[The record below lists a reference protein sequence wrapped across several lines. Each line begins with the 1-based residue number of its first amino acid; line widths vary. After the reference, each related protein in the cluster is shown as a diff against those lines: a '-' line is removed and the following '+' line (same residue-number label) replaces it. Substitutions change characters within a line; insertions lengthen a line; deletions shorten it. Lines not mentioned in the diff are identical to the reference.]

1 MSEAHGNEA
10 EGAAPGLRQQARA
23 LLDTWRDMADAR
35 MGIAAL
41 EVRRAGEALSLML
54 VLSTLAASVV
64 SALWLLLVMLGVW
77 GLTTLGWRVPTAIGI
92 AVATNLALVTVLA
105 LRIRALARRLTFEH
119 TRRALDRRQP

>member
-64 SALWLLLVMLGVW
+64 SALWLLLVMLGV
-77 GLTTLGWRVPTAIGI
+77 
-92 AVATNLALVTVLA
+92 
-105 LRIRALARRLTFEH
+105 
-119 TRRALDRRQP
+119 